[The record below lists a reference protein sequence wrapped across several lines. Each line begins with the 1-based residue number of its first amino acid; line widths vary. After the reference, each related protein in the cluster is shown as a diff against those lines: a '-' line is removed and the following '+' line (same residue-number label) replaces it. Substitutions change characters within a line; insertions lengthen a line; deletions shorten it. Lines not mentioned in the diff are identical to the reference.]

1 MKYNILINQK
11 AIIDNGWTN
20 IKANHIAVLEV
31 IRSFSCSNT
40 CQKLQD
46 ENGLWFWVNPSLIIA
61 QIPMF
66 DIKERRCQS
75 LMKDLNDVNLI
86 ELNPNNRSLRRT
98 YLRMGKSILSYD
110 NYQENRTLQNNAS
123 TTQNNA
129 SEQRKILQTSMQNI
143 ADNNSINNNNINN
156 NIKEEFEIKDSKQS
170 NSKEVYLFSK
180 DEDGKGK
187 KVPLKKEK
195 LSNEVIFPIVKKLSS
210 YFPEDI
216 TKRLSRNDKLK
227 WSETVEKLIRLDEYT
242 KEQIERAVEI
252 GRKDNFWKNNFL
264 SITKLRKKDKQD
276 VKYIQ
281 VFLNLDPEKKDD
293 TGDGNYEH
301 KPTEKP
307 KWI

>member
-1 MKYNILINQK
+1 MKDKNYIVIQGWMINRLNLKSNDLILY
-11 AIIDNGWTN
+11 AIIFGFSQDSSSKFTGSLKYLQETTGVSRNT
-20 IKANHIAVLEV
+20 VL
-31 IRSFSCSNT
+31 
-40 CQKLQD
+40 K
-46 ENGLWFWVNPSLIIA
+46 SLS
-61 QIPMF
+61 
-66 DIKERRCQS
+66 K
-75 LMKDLNDVNLI
+75 LI
-86 ELNPNNRSLRRT
+86 ELGYIIKEEEVLNNVKFCHYSHNEQGVQFL
-98 YLRMGKSILSYD
+98 
-110 NYQENRTLQNNAS
+110 TLGGAVS
-123 TTQNNA
+123 DIGG
-129 SEQRKILQTSMQNI
+129 SETALGGGSETAPYNT
-143 ADNNSINNNNINN
+143 INNNTI
-156 NIKEEFEIKDSKQS
+156 IKQSNKEGVEIKDSKQS
-170 NSKEVYLFSK
+170 NSDEVDLFSK
-180 DEDGKGK
+180 SEEEKEK